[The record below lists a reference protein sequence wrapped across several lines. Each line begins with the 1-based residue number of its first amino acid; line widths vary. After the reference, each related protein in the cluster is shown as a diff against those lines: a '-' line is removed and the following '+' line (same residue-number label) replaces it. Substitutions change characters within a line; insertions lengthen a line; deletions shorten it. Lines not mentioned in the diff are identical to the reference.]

1 MIKYIVTSR
10 FYYDKL
16 HFILH
21 CGFTTSPTLTFQS
34 LCKLPIALPEDLRSA
49 LQLRACLRN
58 QLWRALPYQQAGVRR
73 HLVAFEAVREEVK
86 KHGEK
91 KFVDL
96 RYLLVVQTGRSRF
109 WAVLLFFNRIFQ
121 RGEIVHLST
130 VKRIL
135 VEIRWYVSSIFMS
148 ATLHS
153 KVSCLVPNRCD

>member
-58 QLWRALPYQQAGVRR
+58 QL
-73 HLVAFEAVREEVK
+73 
-86 KHGEK
+86 
-91 KFVDL
+91 
-96 RYLLVVQTGRSRF
+96 
-109 WAVLLFFNRIFQ
+109 
-121 RGEIVHLST
+121 
-130 VKRIL
+130 
-135 VEIRWYVSSIFMS
+135 
-148 ATLHS
+148 
-153 KVSCLVPNRCD
+153 